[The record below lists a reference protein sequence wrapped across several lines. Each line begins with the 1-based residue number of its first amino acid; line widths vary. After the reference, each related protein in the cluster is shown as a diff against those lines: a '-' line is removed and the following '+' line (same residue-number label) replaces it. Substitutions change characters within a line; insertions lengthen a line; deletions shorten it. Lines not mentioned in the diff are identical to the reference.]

1 MRIGHAEVQP
11 DAAGVM
17 DLAVHAW
24 HQAADVQLIVMTDQ
38 RRVMPACGVF
48 AVDVITKLFGQGDE
62 AFIAGHVLDH

>member
-1 MRIGHAEVQP
+1 
-11 DAAGVM
+11 M